1 LNFSEI
7 YEADEEGFFDIMC
20 LNCDGTDFVIQ
31 ANTDGTTLRIICFKC
46 KRETAFQVEKY
57 MEGPEEAEIHA

>member
-1 LNFSEI
+1 M

-20 LNCDGTDFVIQ
+20 QNCEGTDFVIQ
-31 ANTDGTTLRIICFKC
+31 ANTDGTTLRIICFNC

-57 MEGPEEAEIHA
+57 IEALEEVEAHA